1 MTTVAERIL
10 IVESDSEV
18 SDLIARQALGPLG
31 FRVKVVVGAPQA
43 IQEAARFSPDVIL
56 VNISLPGLSGKDL
69 LVALSS
75 QGVSVPVIVLAE
87 DGQEADVI
95 QAFRLGATD
104 YLKWPLRETEVVSAV
119 ERALQQ
125 VRARHERERLAE
137 KLERTNRELQR
148 RVRDLTTIFSI
159 GKSVTSIA
167 DQRALFERIVEGA
180 IFVTEADRGWLH
192 LRKGNSKKFVLRAF
206 RNLPES
212 KGVQIGQP
220 WDDGISSLV
229 ALSGESLSIHGPA
242 LEKFKVAR
250 LGKSALV
257 VPVKAQEEVV
267 GLLVAIRQ
275 KALPFDTGNQAMLE
289 ALADYASISLVNARL
304 FQAVEQ
310 RARSLQ
316 AVLDASQSGA
326 DSFNGDGKTTLQFIE
341 EVESNLAILVAT
353 DANLIAQQRNAV
365 QNIRMSLES
374 IKNAIRNSSQAR
386 DGE

>member
-1 MTTVAERIL
+1 
-10 IVESDSEV
+10 
-18 SDLIARQALGPLG
+18 
-31 FRVKVVVGAPQA
+31 
-43 IQEAARFSPDVIL
+43 
-56 VNISLPGLSGKDL
+56 
-69 LVALSS
+69 
-75 QGVSVPVIVLAE
+75 
-87 DGQEADVI
+87 
-95 QAFRLGATD
+95 
-104 YLKWPLRETEVVSAV
+104 V

-125 VRARHERERLAE
+125 VRARRERERLAE

-148 RVRDLTTIFSI
+148 RVRDLTTIFSV

-275 KALPFDTGNQAMLE
+275 KALPFDAGNQAMLE

-316 AVLDASQSGA
+316 AVLEASQSGA
-326 DSFNGDGKTTLQFIE
+326 DSFSSDGKTLFQSIE
-341 EVESNLAILVAT
+341 EIESNLAILMAT
-353 DANLIAQQRNAV
+353 DANLIAQQRKAV
-365 QNIRMSLES
+365 QNIRMNLES
-374 IKNAIRNSSQAR
+374 LKNAFIHSTQAR
-386 DGE
+386 DDE

>member
-10 IVESDSEV
+10 VVESDPEV
-18 SDLIARQALGPLG
+18 SDLIARQVLGPLG
-31 FRVKVVVGAPQA
+31 YRVKVASGAPQA

-56 VNISLPGLSGKDL
+56 VNMSLPGLSGKDL

-75 QGVSVPVIVLAE
+75 QGVTVPVIVLAE

-104 YLKWPLRETEVVSAV
+104 FLKWPLREAEVVSAV

-125 VRARHERERLAE
+125 VRARRERERLAE

-148 RVRDLTTIFSI
+148 RVRDLTTIFSV

-192 LRKGNSKKFVLRAF
+192 LRQGNSKKFVLRAF

-212 KGVQIGQP
+212 KGVQVGQP

-275 KALPFDTGNQAMLE
+275 KALPFDAGNQAMLE
-289 ALADYASISLVNARL
+289 ALADYASISLVNAQL
-304 FQAVEQ
+304 FQALER
-310 RARSLQ
+310 RASSLP
-316 AVLDASQSGA
+316 AVLDALQPGA
-326 DSFNGDGKTTLQFIE
+326 VSFGSDGKALLHTVEEIESHLATLM
-341 EVESNLAILVAT
+341 AT
-353 DANLIAQQRNAV
+353 DANLIAQQRKAI
-365 QNIRMSLES
+365 QNIRKSLES
-374 IKNAIRNSSQAR
+374 LKNAIRNSSQTL
-386 DGE
+386 DSE